1 MSHGEQVTVHVE
13 GHGEAV
19 ASVGET
25 ILDVC
30 ERADFPMEMDC
41 GGFAS
46 CNSCRVRVVS
56 GSLTPSDAFEEP
68 FLDEPGH
75 RLGCQARVLSDIRVV
90 LDPGN

>member
-1 MSHGEQVTVHVE
+1 MSPDERVVVHVE
-13 GHGEAV
+13 GHGRAE

-30 ERADFPMEMDC
+30 ERAGFPMEMDC

-56 GSLTPSDAFEEP
+56 GQLSPSDAFEDP
-68 FLDEPGH
+68 FLDEPDH
-75 RLGCQARVLSDIRVV
+75 RLGCQARVLSDIHVV